1 MDTLTIADVKRI
13 NASKGYYFFSPSTVR
28 FFSSRVESELL
39 ENHCFVTSEQ
49 DKGSLLSD
57 VKAWNGERRFSVRFF
72 DENSGVIETVGEF
85 GAYDTLDDAIKAVR
99 AYKR

>member
-1 MDTLTIADVKRI
+1 MGMTIDDVKRI
-13 NASKGYYFFSPSTVR
+13 NARMGYHFFSPATMR

-49 DKGSLLSD
+49 DNGSPLSD
-57 VKAWNGERRFSVRFF
+57 IRAWNGERRFSVRFF
-72 DENSGVIETVGEF
+72 DENSGIIETVGEF
-85 GAYDTLDDAIKAVR
+85 GAYDTLEDAIKAAR